1 MKNITQYLILIS
13 LILLINPVFGFPGMT
28 ANTTG
33 QLDLNNTTD
42 SDKDINL
49 IQHLI
54 EVDAIQMQ
62 AQNKLMIRETVIF
75 KNQGTRNF
83 FGTLRTWVPDGS
95 ENISMTRNNMMDGS
109 FQYAISPIQNGN
121 IISWQDA
128 IDNKSLPPLYYLEYM
143 VPAGVTKK
151 QYLKKLSYPAAKEP
165 KSFILIV
172 TRNQGQ
178 GVTIT
183 DENGINLSGSGNPS
197 EEGNRIQYGWETP
210 QFKEFTIEF
219 SGSVVSPAEAQR
231 TIDGPVVIKN
241 YTVYILIG
249 IIIILVLLSPFIIK
263 KIKSG
268 GEKTEKQKTDKPE
281 EKINKKPKSK
291 QQKDEPEISKEGKV
305 KMEFPEFKGKTKQEL
320 LNLKT
325 ELLSKLNEIEKEYK
339 SGNMLDEE
347 YDDLKRSYSEKVNE
361 ITRKVEKA

>member
-1 MKNITQYLILIS
+1 MKNITQYLILFS
-13 LILLINPVFGFPGMT
+13 LILLINPVLGFPGMT

-33 QLDLNNTTD
+33 QLDLNNTTN
-42 SDKDINL
+42 SDQDISL
-49 IQHLI
+49 IQYLI
-54 EVDAIQMQ
+54 EVDAVQMQ
-62 AQNKLMIRETVIF
+62 AQNKLMVRETIIF

-83 FGTLRTWVPDGS
+83 FGTLSTWVPDGS
-95 ENISMTRNNMMDGS
+95 EIINFTRNNMMDGL
-109 FQYAISPIQNGN
+109 FQYNISFIPSGN

-143 VPAGVTKK
+143 VPAGVTKP
-151 QYLKKLSYPAAKEP
+151 QYLKKLSYQTLTKQP

-172 TRNQGQ
+172 TRNQGES
-178 GVTIT
+178 VTIT
-183 DENGINLSGSGNPS
+183 DENGISLSGSGNPTD
-197 EEGNRIQYGWETP
+197 EGNRIQYGWQSP

-219 SGSVVSPAEAQR
+219 SKSVVSPAEVQS
-231 TIDGPVVIKN
+231 TKN

-263 KIKSG
+263 KIKGG
-268 GEKTEKQKTDKPE
+268 GEKTEKQETDKPE
-281 EKINKKPKSK
+281 DKINKKSKSK
-291 QQKDEPEISKEGKV
+291 LQKVSEEPEVSKEAKA

-361 ITRKVEKA
+361 ITRKVEKS